1 MTSLK
6 FIQESPEDYHRQTG
20 ALIVSD
26 PDVGEAIYRGSVN
39 KTFVALPG
47 ARKEA
52 EMIRQLLGVE
62 PLLGQHV
69 TKPVV
74 LARICS
80 VSPIH
85 IAANLLLEVIKT

>member
-1 MTSLK
+1 
-6 FIQESPEDYHRQTG
+6 
-20 ALIVSD
+20 
-26 PDVGEAIYRGSVN
+26 
-39 KTFVALPG
+39 
-47 ARKEA
+47 
-52 EMIRQLLGVE
+52 MIGKLLGVE

-85 IAANLLLEVIKT
+85 IDAHDNNERGKIALAPARAISKNKTWLICFYS